1 MASFPEGTS
10 QSPKCRQITLDFHH
24 GGAEIQSHG
33 NIYSGYRLTFPAST
47 TIRGLTRMPYLPSYL
62 LHSIVSD
69 QETSYHS
76 KEDAFL
82 VFVGHLSPF
91 VLCLLSHKYISFF
104 SCTNFIQM
112 KYCFS
117 IFHIFAASGAY
128 TILESLQYCLNTC
141 V

>member
-76 KEDAFL
+76 KEVQRWGLPMELTGLTIYPSFPGGLDGKESAFN
-82 VFVGHLSPF
+82 VGDQ
-91 VLCLLSHKYISFF
+91 I
-104 SCTNFIQM
+104 
-112 KYCFS
+112 
-117 IFHIFAASGAY
+117 
-128 TILESLQYCLNTC
+128 
-141 V
+141 